1 MKPFMR
7 KNALALAALVGAGMF
22 SATVSAEFHRGY
34 ILIVGSSA
42 VAPYTK
48 AVGERLAKKRFQTP
62 LTQATGT
69 NGGIKLFCEGLDVE
83 SPDIVATSR
92 PMKAKERDECRT
104 HGVGDVLELKIGYD
118 ALVLAQSKKAP
129 PLALTRKEARLAL
142 SKWVAD
148 ASGKLVLNP
157 NKNWSDINPSFP
169 ASPIEIYG
177 PPMVSGTADAFVD
190 MLADLECKGQPWS
203 VDGKTE
209 PTVDMLKKCRAL
221 REDGAY
227 IEGREN
233 DEDLAAGLGAKPG
246 KVAIFDYR
254 LLSENAAH
262 SRAIPIDGVEP
273 DQYAIAS
280 KAYPGT
286 RPLFLYVKQA
296 NIGVTPGLK
305 EFVAE
310 AASENAWGDKG
321 YLKSL
326 GLIVLPSDERA
337 TQTADIKAL
346 GITPVAAVASAGGTG
361 KKAPAKGAK
370 ITVAQ
375 AAKPA
380 APKASAA
387 KPANETKAKAKDHK

>member
-1 MKPFMR
+1 MR
-7 KNALALAALVGAGMF
+7 KNALALATLVGAGLF
-22 SATVSAEFHRGY
+22 SATVSAEFHRSY

-42 VAPYTK
+42 AAPYTK

-69 NGGIKLFCEGLDVE
+69 NGGIKLFCEGLAVE
-83 SPDIVATSR
+83 SPDIVATAR
-92 PMKAKERDECRT
+92 PMKTKERDECRT
-104 HGVGDVLELKIGYD
+104 HGAGDLLELKIGYD
-118 ALVLAQSKKAP
+118 ALVMAQSKKAQ
-129 PLALTRKEARLAL
+129 PLTLTRKEVRLAL
-142 SKWVAD
+142 AKWVAD

-157 NKNWSDINPSFP
+157 NKNWSDINPAFP
-169 ASPIEIYG
+169 STPIEIYG

-190 MLADLECKGQPWS
+190 MLAEQECKGQPWS
-203 VDGKTE
+203 ADSKAE

-221 REDGAY
+221 REDGVY
-227 IEGREN
+227 VEGREN
-233 DEDLAAGLGAKPG
+233 DEDMAAVLGSKPDR
-246 KVAIFDYR
+246 VAIFDYT

-273 DQYAIAS
+273 DQYSIAA

-326 GLIVLPSDERA
+326 GLIVLPSEERA
-337 TQTADIKAL
+337 TQTADIKSL
-346 GITPVAAVASAGGTG
+346 GITPVAAVASASGTG
-361 KKAPAKGAK
+361 KKASGKGAK
-370 ITVAQ
+370 TTA
-375 AAKPA
+375 AKEAKPA
-380 APKASAA
+380 ASKASAA
-387 KPANETKAKAKDHK
+387 KPAKEAKAKAKDHK